1 MSTFFASTTSLEV
14 MAANENEI
22 GKGGVK
28 YRSRQGLCLETQYFP
43 DSLNHKGFS
52 NVILKAGEEYNHTT
66 IYKVSIKNK

>member
-1 MSTFFASTTSLEV
+1 MKLEKV
-14 MAANENEI
+14 ELNIE
-22 GKGGVK
+22 V
-28 YRSRQGLCLETQYFP
+28 ETQYFP